1 MKRRGYQ
8 KYIERKKRLSG
19 KRVAGIDPAS
29 KKHQLAIVDEQG
41 IQVGGSFAF
50 PISYKGYTEKLW
62 KELTRILGTYNPDD
76 LVFAIETSGAIWKSI
91 TDYLTDQGYMVLL
104 VSPLTTFH
112 TRPVMNQDYSKT
124 DPKDALLIATNARNG
139 SYAEYRRFG
148 PEINCSRR
156 LSITYGKLAKD
167 RQKAITRLKALIQEV
182 FPEYLDCLSADTL
195 TSLSL
200 LEKYFLPEH
209 FLNLSVD
216 EEAPHIRSISRG
228 TYGPSTLTKLKELA
242 NKSIGSHT
250 EGEEEALRLTLHA
263 WISQVRRIDES
274 LDKISAAL
282 IAITRKNEYLSIL
295 TSVKGISDVTASRF
309 IAECRD
315 LNDYTHY
322 KQIEKLAGANVRLAD
337 SGVYQGTRRISKIG
351 NKRLLSLLYVMATQ
365 VVRHV
370 PEIRIKFI
378 KRQLRKK
385 SYRKN
390 IVACI
395 PWLLKLLMALIK
407 EKRPYVYKEE
417 TLLELNKLELKYTDM
432 RNKEK
437 KMRDAA

>member
-29 KKHQLAIVDEQG
+29 KKHQVAIVDEEG
-41 IQVGGSFAF
+41 IQIGRSFSF
-50 PISYKGYTEKLW
+50 PINYKGYTETLW
-62 KELTRILGTYNPDD
+62 KGLTHILGTYNPDN
-76 LVFAIETSGAIWKSI
+76 LVFAIETSGAIWKGI
-91 TDYLTDQGYMVLL
+91 TDYLTDQGYTVLL

-139 SYAEYRRFG
+139 SYAEYRRFN
-148 PEINCSRR
+148 PEINCARR
-156 LSITYGKLAKD
+156 LSITYAKLVKD
-167 RQKAITRLKALIQEV
+167 RQKAIARLKALMQEV
-182 FPEYLDCLSADTL
+182 FPEYLECIPADTL
-195 TSLSL
+195 TSLFL
-200 LEKYFLPEH
+200 LERHFLPEH
-209 FLNLSVD
+209 FKNLSM
-216 EEAPHIRSISRG
+216 EEESEIRRISRG
-228 TYGPSTLTKLKELA
+228 TYRASTLAKLKELA
-242 NKSIGSHT
+242 ERSTGSHT
-250 EGEEEALRLTLHA
+250 EGEEEALRLAIIT
-263 WISQVRRIDES
+263 WISQVRQIDES
-274 LDKISAAL
+274 LSKISTAL
-282 IAITRKNEYLSIL
+282 IGITRKNECFASLI
-295 TSVKGISDVTASRF
+295 SVKGISEVTASRF
-309 IAECRD
+309 IAECKD

-351 NKRLLSLLYVMATQ
+351 NKRLLCLLYVMATQ

-407 EKRPYVYKEE
+407 EKRAYVYKEE
-417 TLLELNKLELKYTDM
+417 AILELNKLELKYTDM
-432 RNKEK
+432 KNKEK
-437 KMRDAA
+437 KMREAA